1 MGYSGI
7 VLQLVIAIGH
17 FHCLGLV
24 SRTVPVCR
32 HITRG
37 NAGRPTARV
46 TSVEWWVLTLA
57 TIDNRLAK
65 FNVVG
70 RKSDQWTLH
79 ESMQSTK
86 FIVVVLRLNVA
97 TARNIDFV
105 PFRHGGTGGNR
116 RLVLFFY
123 GLLHLSALLSYFI
136 ATLLPCWTC
145 NDRWIYFFFHGFT
158 LFQLFRNSW
167 EKKWHSKGGFFFER

>member
-116 RLVLFFY
+116 RLVLFFLRSITLVCFVILFY
-123 GLLHLSALLSYFI
+123 CNPFALLNLQRPMDI
-136 ATLLPCWTC
+136 
-145 NDRWIYFFFHGFT
+145 FFFSRF
-158 LFQLFRNSW
+158 
-167 EKKWHSKGGFFFER
+167 HSLSVVS